1 MTTTEERLAL
11 LDRLTGRRILVI
23 GDMIAD
29 VYLDGR
35 ISRISREAPVLVLQ
49 HAGERVVA
57 GGAANVVNNV
67 ATLGGRALAAG
78 IVGED
83 TAAEGLRAI
92 LEKNGAATDGLIG
105 DAARPTT
112 SKTRIIAG
120 GRETVSQQIVRVD
133 RESQEP
139 LAPEKEA
146 ALWRYIEDALPTLD
160 GLVLSDY
167 GGAVVTEGLRRKVL
181 TAARARGV
189 VTIVD
194 SRYAIRQYTGVDFV
208 KQNDTELAAAVGEKL
223 RSEDDLR
230 RAGRA
235 LLRQLDAKGVLV
247 TRGEKGMTLFE
258 ADGAVTDIPVAD
270 KSEVYDVSG
279 AGDTCVAAVILA
291 LAANALPR
299 QAAWLSNVAS
309 GIAVRKMGTATVSR
323 QELAAAIR
331 KLAAAGVA

>member
-1 MTTTEERLAL
+1 MTRTEERLTL
-11 LDRLTGRRILVI
+11 LDRLAGQRILVI

-67 ATLGGRALAAG
+67 ATLGGQALAAG
-78 IVGED
+78 ILGED
-83 TAAEGLRAI
+83 NAAAGLRAI
-92 LEKNGAATDGLIG
+92 LAENGAETRGLLG

-133 RESQEP
+133 RESQDP
-139 LAPEKEA
+139 LAPEMEA
-146 ALWRYIEDALPTLD
+146 ALWQYIEAALPSLD

-167 GGAVVTEGLRRKVL
+167 GGAVITPELRRQVL
-181 TAARARGV
+181 EAARNRGI

-194 SRYAIRQYTGVDFV
+194 SRYDIRAYAGVDYV
-208 KQNDTELAAAVGEKL
+208 KQNDTELAAAMEQKF
-223 RSEDDLR
+223 RTEDDLR
-230 RAGRA
+230 RAGQA
-235 LLRQLDAKGVLV
+235 LLRELDAKGVLI

-258 ADGAVTDIPVAD
+258 ADGTVTDIPVAD

-291 LAANALPR
+291 LSAKAPPVLAAE
-299 QAAWLSNVAS
+299 LSNIAS

-323 QELAAAIR
+323 DELAAMIR
-331 KLAAAGVA
+331 KLSTAESA